1 MKSKPFCGKSQNL
14 EFYRTEIHKYPLQFS
29 DLSVRCMK
37 TACQFDDVTVKSH
50 IVITSARSIN
60 VRGRCGKYG
69 KGKRCP
75 IYIEVRK

>member
-37 TACQFDDVTVKSH
+37 TACQFDDVTVKSQC
-50 IVITSARSIN
+50 IVITSARPIN
-60 VRGRCGKYG
+60 ERGRCGK
-69 KGKRCP
+69 
-75 IYIEVRK
+75 